1 MFPGS
6 RMDHRDLGH
15 LHDSRDK
22 IAEKND
28 RDKHDRHEQVQEEEE
43 PEPQPIITRGPS
55 PEPKIEDS
63 ECHRSQ
69 SAM

>member
-1 MFPGS
+1 MN
-6 RMDHRDLGH
+6 H
-15 LHDSRDK
+15 LPP
-22 IAEKND
+22 
-28 RDKHDRHEQVQEEEE
+28 RHEDIKPEITTLPGTSSSTGVI
-43 PEPQPIITRGPS
+43 PEPDPQPEDEEIPSPNQVPRGPS